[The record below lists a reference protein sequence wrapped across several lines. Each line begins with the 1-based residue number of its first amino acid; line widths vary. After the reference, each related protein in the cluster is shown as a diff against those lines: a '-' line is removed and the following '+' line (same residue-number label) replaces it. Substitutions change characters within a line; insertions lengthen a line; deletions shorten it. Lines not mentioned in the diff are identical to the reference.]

1 MQATALSWRLC
12 SHYLWNHTGF
22 YLRPA
27 GRLTNAYCAEET
39 LPPFAM
45 FQQLFFYT
53 GNSTNQ
59 KTGNLADSLF
69 MVGRNHQSS
78 ARNDPNKIIRLLV

>member
-1 MQATALSWRLC
+1 
-12 SHYLWNHTGF
+12 
-22 YLRPA
+22 
-27 GRLTNAYCAEET
+27 
-39 LPPFAM
+39 M